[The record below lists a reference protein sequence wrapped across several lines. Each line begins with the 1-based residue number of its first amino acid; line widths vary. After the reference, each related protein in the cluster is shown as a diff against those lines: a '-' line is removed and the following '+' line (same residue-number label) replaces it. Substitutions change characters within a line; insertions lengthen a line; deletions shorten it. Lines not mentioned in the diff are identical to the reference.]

1 MIAKDAYFWNEF
13 YRIFV
18 TREKRERCVSQ
29 KYIFSPMRTTC
40 YEQYTNID
48 YLIMLVCAVIKNL
61 NARAKEHTR
70 TEKTRN
76 ENLGLVF
83 PSKKK
88 KKEEKYKLISI
99 LEYLQSVN

>member
-1 MIAKDAYFWNEF
+1 
-13 YRIFV
+13 
-18 TREKRERCVSQ
+18 
-29 KYIFSPMRTTC
+29 MRTTC

-76 ENLGLVF
+76 ENFGLAF
-83 PSKKK
+83 RQKK